1 MILKNLLL
9 YYSVAQLV
17 ERMTVNHKAIGSNPI
32 GVFILQTIN
41 IILKIH
47 LTDILAQKFGR
58 LKQR

>member
-1 MILKNLLL
+1 
-9 YYSVAQLV
+9 
-17 ERMTVNHKAIGSNPI
+17 
-32 GVFILQTIN
+32 LQTIN